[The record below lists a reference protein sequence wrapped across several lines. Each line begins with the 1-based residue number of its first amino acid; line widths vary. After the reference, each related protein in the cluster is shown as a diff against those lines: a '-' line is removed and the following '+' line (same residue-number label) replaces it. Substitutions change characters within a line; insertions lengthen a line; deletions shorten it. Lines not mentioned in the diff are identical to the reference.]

1 MVLPRRSGLPRTRLS
16 HSRFLPAGFLP
27 TSFLPTNF
35 LLTKVALGVLSATA
49 AMAVHALQFQEDDV
63 NISFTTQITLG
74 ASWRAGNADKDL
86 IAGANVKGDTDP
98 TDNAS
103 TSVADDGDLNYQKG
117 DMFSMIANVRHD
129 LSIEYKNVGAFTRV
143 KYWYDHALA
152 DKDVPH
158 GNSLN
163 NYAPNEPLEDDQF
176 SDLAQ
181 AHAIELMDAYVYGSF
196 ELGSMPLDLRVGR
209 QVLSWGEST
218 FIQNGVNIINPAD
231 VSALRRP
238 GAELKDALLPV
249 GMLYG
254 SIGVTPDFTVEAF
267 VQYEWEQTQLEG
279 CGTFFSS
286 NDVAAE
292 GCNKLTLYSASN
304 RTASDTI
311 AVNQQGINTHE
322 NAFDVDGY
330 AAREPDEE
338 PGDGGQRGMAL
349 RYFAESLN
357 NTEFGLYYVRY
368 HSRTPFYSVRKSGAS
383 GSGEGPRYFFE
394 YPEGIEVYATSFNT
408 TALGWAVSGE
418 LSYRPHMPLQIN
430 TSDLLQPVVSGA
442 ATWSPMYD
450 EISVTPEGGIV
461 HGYKD
466 DVEFTQLQ
474 FTFVKFFDRILGA
487 SRLSFVSEVGFDW
500 LGGLPENSDV
510 RFERSPTFGAGTSV
524 PGATA
529 CNATSG
535 IIPNINPSNCTKD
548 GYLSDF
554 AWGYR
559 MRGVLEYPDVF
570 AGVTLKPGLA
580 WSHDVEG
587 WAPSPNFNEGSK
599 AISVSLDAE
608 YLSNYT
614 ASISYT
620 DYDGGDYN
628 VLRDRDFYSL
638 SVGVSF

>member
-143 KYWYDHALA
+143 KYWYDYALA

-163 NYAPNEPLEDDQF
+163 NYAQDEPLEDDQF

-181 AHAIELMDAYVYGSF
+181 AHAIELMDAYVYGSW
-196 ELGSMPLDLRVGR
+196 EAGSMPLDLRVGR

-238 GAELKDALLPV
+238 GAELKDALLPL
-249 GMLYG
+249 GMFYG
-254 SIGVTPDFTVEAF
+254 SLGVTPDFTVEAF
-267 VQYEWEQTQLEG
+267 VLYEWEQTQLEG

-292 GCNKLTLYSASN
+292 GCNKLTLFSTSN
-304 RTASDTI
+304 QQSDQTAVATGHFETQVPPTGYLRRAPDHEASDS
-311 AVNQQGINTHE
+311 
-322 NAFDVDGY
+322 
-330 AAREPDEE
+330 
-338 PGDGGQRGMAL
+338 GQRGMAL

-357 NTEFGLYYVRY
+357 STEFGLYYVKY
-368 HSRTPFYSVRKSGAS
+368 HSRTPVFSVIKRDNAADT
-383 GSGEGPRYFFE
+383 GPYYFFD
-394 YPEGIEVYATSFNT
+394 YPEGIEVFATSFNT
-408 TALGWAVSGE
+408 TLLGWAVSGE
-418 LSYRPHMPLQIN
+418 LSYRPICC
-430 TSDLLQPVVSGA
+430 SR
-442 ATWSPMYD
+442 WSALW
-450 EISVTPEGGIV
+450 
-461 HGYKD
+461 
-466 DVEFTQLQ
+466 Q
-474 FTFVKFFDRILGA
+474 LGA
-487 SRLSFVSEVGFDW
+487 RWPLLSQRHP
-500 LGGLPENSDV
+500 LAR
-510 RFERSPTFGAGTSV
+510 RFWDIR
-524 PGATA
+524 
-529 CNATSG
+529 
-535 IIPNINPSNCTKD
+535 
-548 GYLSDF
+548 
-554 AWGYR
+554 
-559 MRGVLEYPDVF
+559 
-570 AGVTLKPGLA
+570 
-580 WSHDVEG
+580 
-587 WAPSPNFNEGSK
+587 
-599 AISVSLDAE
+599 
-608 YLSNYT
+608 
-614 ASISYT
+614 
-620 DYDGGDYN
+620 
-628 VLRDRDFYSL
+628 SL
-638 SVGVSF
+638 SSPSCNSRSSSFSIVFSEPRACRLYRSLVLIG